1 MFKGETMKN
10 IIESDITQWLEPYG
24 LIFDNVRIIDPVN
37 KKVIYSIENE
47 DIKGCVNHHD
57 SILEDCKECICIKA
71 LIDQK
76 TVTKIRRNG
85 NRMLL
90 IFAIPV
96 MINSNALVI
105 ELVKEITDDIVYETV
120 IEDHEQQ
127 NIRQDLNTLILKD
140 SMTNLYNRRFADQNL
155 PSQIKKCDNSH
166 PLSVALV
173 DVDYF
178 KLINDTYGHGAGDKV
193 IKKVSKIMS
202 SYIREDIDWVARF
215 GGDEF
220 LFCFPGIDQKRAINI
235 LERIRKTV
243 EKTKITL
250 NHEKVQVTISFGL
263 YTTIDKDITM
273 INLIRFADE
282 KLYQAKELG
291 RNRIDY

>member
-1 MFKGETMKN
+1 MKH

-24 LIFDNVRIIDPVN
+24 LIFDNVRIIDPMN
-37 KKVIYSIENE
+37 KKVIYSIKNE
-47 DIKGCVNHHD
+47 DIKDEDIKDCVNPHY
-57 SILEDCKECICIKA
+57 SILEDCKECICKKA
-71 LIDQK
+71 LINQK
-76 TVTKIRRNG
+76 TVTKIRHDG

-96 MINSNALVI
+96 MINSEVLVI
-105 ELVKEITDDIVYETV
+105 ELIKEITDDIVYETV
-120 IEDHEQQ
+120 IQDHEQQ
-127 NIRQDLNTLILKD
+127 NLRQDLNTLILKD

-155 PSQIKKCDNSH
+155 PSQIKKCDKSH
-166 PLSVALV
+166 PLSIALV

-178 KLINDTYGHGAGDKV
+178 KLINDTYGHEAGDKV
-193 IKKVSKIMS
+193 IKIISKIMS
-202 SYIREDIDWVARF
+202 NYIREEVDWVARF

-220 LFCFPGIDQKRAINI
+220 LFCFPNIDQKMAIKI
-235 LERIRKTV
+235 LERIRKAV

-273 INLIRFADE
+273 VNLIRYADE

-291 RNRIDY
+291 RNRVDY